1 MRYKRTFIF
10 GGLLAAIVGVAVA
23 GVGAQRDGGTQE
35 QRDRRDRDMVL
46 VEPGDGARRAIRL
59 DGRGSQIGVIVS
71 DPEGPGAGGVR
82 VDGVDEDSPA
92 AKAGVKEGDVVVEFD
107 GERVRS
113 ARQLTRLV
121 QETPEGRSVKM
132 TVTRGAARQTVDI
145 TPEAS
150 TAAAWNFRVEPEFRA
165 EIERGLRGWRE
176 RPDRG
181 GPMFDFRWREP
192 AERRFDGVPGMPP
205 ARGRLGV
212 QVETLSDQLADFFG
226 VKGGGVLV
234 SSVTADSPAQKAGL
248 KAGDVITAVNGTA
261 VRDAGELVE
270 ELGESGDGREVR
282 LDVVRDKKSTTV
294 TATLERPAARTPR
307 VPRQPA

>member
-1 MRYKRTFIF
+1 MRYQRTFIF
-10 GGLLAAIVGVAVA
+10 GGVLAAAVVAAVA
-23 GVGAQRDGGTQE
+23 AVGAQRDSQTQE
-35 QRDRRDRDMVL
+35 RRGRRDRDLVF
-46 VEPGDGARRAIRL
+46 VEPGDHARRAIRL
-59 DGRGSQIGVIVS
+59 DGRGSRIGVVVS
-71 DPEGPGAGGVR
+71 DPEGQAAGGVR

-121 QETPEGRSVKM
+121 QETAEGRTVKM
-132 TVTRGAARQTVDI
+132 TVTRGGARQTVDI

-150 TAAAWNFRVEPEFRA
+150 PAAAWNFRVEPEFRA

-176 RPDRG
+176 LPDRG

-192 AERRFDGVPGMPP
+192 GERWFDGVPGMGT

-212 QVETLSDQLADFFG
+212 QVETLSDQLADYFG

-261 VRDAGELVE
+261 VRDAGELVD
-270 ELGESGDGREVR
+270 ELGEHAGREVR
-282 LDVVRDKKSTTV
+282 LDVVRDKKTTTL
-294 TATLERPAARTPR
+294 TATLERPAARPPR
-307 VPRQPA
+307 TLRQPA

>member
-1 MRYKRTFIF
+1 MRYQRTFIF
-10 GGLLAAIVGVAVA
+10 GGLLAVLVGVAVA
-23 GVGAQRDGGTQE
+23 GVGAQRDMPFL
-35 QRDRRDRDMVL
+35 D
-46 VEPGDGARRAIRL
+46 PGDAARRAIRL
-59 DGRGSQIGVIVS
+59 DGRGSQIGVMVS
-71 DPEGPGAGGVR
+71 DPDGQGATGVR
-82 VDGVDEDSPA
+82 IDGVDEDSPA

-121 QETPEGRSVKM
+121 QETPEGRTVKM
-132 TVTRGAARQTVDI
+132 TVTRGDTRQTFDV

-150 TAAAWNFRVEPEFRA
+150 SATWSFRLNEPELRA
-165 EIERGLRGWRE
+165 EIERGLRGFRAP
-176 RPDRG
+176 PDRG
-181 GPMFDFRWREP
+181 GPMFDFRY
-192 AERRFDGVPGMPP
+192 DGIPGIVAP
-205 ARGRLGV
+205 RGRLGV
-212 QVETLSDQLADFFG
+212 QVETLSDQLAEYFG

-270 ELGESGDGREVR
+270 ELRGTGDGREVR

-294 TATLERPAARTPR
+294 TATLERPAAPR
-307 VPRQPA
+307 APRPPI

>member
-1 MRYKRTFIF
+1 MRYQRTFIF
-10 GGLLAAIVGVAVA
+10 GGLLAAAVAAAVA
-23 GVGAQRDGGTQE
+23 GVGAQPGSGTQE
-35 QRDRRDRDMVL
+35 RRERRDRDMVFL
-46 VEPGDGARRAIRL
+46 EPGDSARRAIRL
-59 DGRGSQIGVIVS
+59 DGRGSQIGVMVS
-71 DPEGPGAGGVR
+71 DPEGQAAGGVR
-82 VDGVDEDSPA
+82 IDGVEEDSSA
-92 AKAGVKEGDVVVEFD
+92 AKAGVQEGDVVVEFD

-121 QETPEGRSVKM
+121 QETAEGRTVKM
-132 TVTRGAARQTVDI
+132 TVTRGAARQTLDI

-150 TAAAWNFRVEPEFRA
+150 ASAAWNVQVEPEFRA

-181 GPMFDFRWREP
+181 GPMFDFG
-192 AERRFDGVPGMPP
+192 FDGMPGMGGS
-205 ARGRLGV
+205 RGRLGV
-212 QVETLSDQLADFFG
+212 QVETLSDQLADYFG

-270 ELGESGDGREVR
+270 ELGERGDGREVR
-282 LDVVRDKKSTTV
+282 LDVVRDKKTTTV
-294 TATLERPAARTPR
+294 TATLERPAARSPR
-307 VPRQPA
+307 APRQPA

>member
-1 MRYKRTFIF
+1 MRYQRTFIF
-10 GGLLAAIVGVAVA
+10 GGLLAAAVVAAVA
-23 GVGAQRDGGTQE
+23 GVGAQPGSGTQE
-35 QRDRRDRDMVL
+35 RRERRDRDMVFL
-46 VEPGDGARRAIRL
+46 EPGDNARRAIRL
-59 DGRGSQIGVIVS
+59 DGRGSQIGVVVS
-71 DPEGPGAGGVR
+71 DPEGPAAGGGVR

-92 AKAGVKEGDVVVEFD
+92 ARAGVKEGDVVVEFD

-121 QETPEGRSVKM
+121 QETPEGRTVKM
-132 TVTRGAARQTVDI
+132 TVTRGAARQTLDI
-145 TPEAS
+145 TPEAAA
-150 TAAAWNFRVEPEFRA
+150 AAAWNFRVEPELRG

-176 RPDRG
+176 RSDRG
-181 GPMFDFRWREP
+181 GPMFDFR
-192 AERRFDGVPGMPP
+192 FDGVPGMG
-205 ARGRLGV
+205 ATRGRLGV
-212 QVETLSDQLADFFG
+212 QVETLSDQLADYFG

-270 ELGESGDGREVR
+270 ELGQRGDGREVR

-294 TATLERPAARTPR
+294 TATLERPAARMPR
-307 VPRQPA
+307 APRQPA

>member
-1 MRYKRTFIF
+1 MRYQRTFIF
-10 GGLLAAIVGVAVA
+10 GGLLAAAVAAAVA
-23 GVGAQRDGGTQE
+23 GVGAQPGSGTQE
-35 QRDRRDRDMVL
+35 RRERRDRDMVV

-59 DGRGSQIGVIVS
+59 DGRGSQIGVMVS
-71 DPEGPGAGGVR
+71 DPEGQATGGVR
-82 VDGVDEDSPA
+82 IDGVDEDSPA

-121 QETPEGRSVKM
+121 QETAEGRTVKM
-132 TVTRGAARQTVDI
+132 TVTRGTARQTLDI

-150 TAAAWNFRVEPEFRA
+150 TAAAWNFRVEPEFHA
-165 EIERGLRGWRE
+165 EIERGLRGLRE
-176 RPDRG
+176 LPDRG

-192 AERRFDGVPGMPP
+192 GDGVPGMR
-205 ARGRLGV
+205 ASRGRLGV
-212 QVETLSDQLADFFG
+212 QVETLSNQLAEYFG

-270 ELGESGDGREVR
+270 ELGESRDGREVR
-282 LDVVRDKKSTTV
+282 LDVVRDKKTTTV
-294 TATLERPAARTPR
+294 TATLERPAARSSRT
-307 VPRQPA
+307 PRQPA